1 MWSRPSEISVHIT
14 DEAITL
20 MGAGE
25 VIMHG
30 ILALIIFYL
39 LQQPDTWN
47 KLREEILIIFP
58 DITKP
63 PSLTQLERLPFLT
76 SIIIEGMQA
85 T

>member
-1 MWSRPSEISVHIT
+1 MIT

-30 ILALIIFYL
+30 ILALIILEL